1 MTPEFQTTY
10 RNKSGIY
17 ESWGDLMTTP
27 TSYDPKDDFF
37 NTGTN
42 FINSLTLTTGNKT
55 IRLLLLFLLRIQKA
69 LCQTMNMTD

>member
-42 FINSLTLTTGNKT
+42 FINSLTLTTGNKNNQ
-55 IRLLLLFLLRIQKA
+55 IFCFYFFYEFKRHCAKQ
-69 LCQTMNMTD
+69 